1 MAKILRYNAILGWAA
16 EQFGSD
22 SPILA
27 GMFLHSSILHLRF
40 HYKSDEEA
48 ICFLGEYSNVAC
60 KRLRYFQRTG
70 KGERDSSSS
79 SYVILF
85 RRRLPQNLFPFS
97 TQLSLSLSLSLS
109 RKILTL
115 LSFRIRRKLAV
126 LAGVQSVTVSAFL
139 PAKFR
144 FNCRTASNHEIH
156 DSWATDHTDPM
167 LILPDSF

>member
-40 HYKSDEEA
+40 HSKSDEEA

-97 TQLSLSLSLSLS
+97 TQLSLSLSLS

-144 FNCRTASNHEIH
+144 FNCRAASTPEFH
-156 DSWATDHTDPM
+156 DPRSSGS
-167 LILPDSF
+167 DSSL